1 MGGAKAETGPA
12 PGRGAGN
19 SATNSAQKQ
28 KEGADLSAKGGSGLE
43 MPRKRHFLP
52 GTAGTSRRQRRKTA
66 PQSEDIRW

>member
-12 PGRGAGN
+12 QGRGAGN

-28 KEGADLSAKGGSGLE
+28 KEGADLSAKGGSGPE
-43 MPRKRHFLP
+43 RPRKRHFLP
-52 GTAGTSRRQRRKTA
+52 ETAGMSRRQRRKTA